1 MSPITTPKST
11 KPQITIPAIAE
22 DGSLYPIEKLRAHE
36 LGVLHLAISAFVF
49 SPRGELLIQR
59 RAYEKYHC
67 GGLWANTCCSHPHW
81 QEDIADCAHRRMQE
95 ELGITLPLEPIGEV
109 TYRADVGGGLTEHEH
124 VHMFKGIA
132 DPQTWIP
139 KPNPDEIA
147 ELRWVSM
154 DRLFAENE
162 QNPEH
167 FTPWF
172 RLYIQRWS
180 DVWAPAA

>member
-1 MSPITTPKST
+1 MSKST
-11 KPQITIPAIAE
+11 SSQITIPAIAE

-49 SPRGELLIQR
+49 SPKGELLIQR
-59 RAYEKYHC
+59 RAREKYHC

-109 TYRADVGGGLTEHEH
+109 TYRADVGDGLTEHEH

-154 DRLFAENE
+154 DRLFADNE